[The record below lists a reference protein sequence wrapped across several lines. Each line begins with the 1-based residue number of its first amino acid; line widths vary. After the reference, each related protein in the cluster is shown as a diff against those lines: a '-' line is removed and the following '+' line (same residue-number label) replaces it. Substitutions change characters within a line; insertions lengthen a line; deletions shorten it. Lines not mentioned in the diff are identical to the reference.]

1 MGETRRNDL
10 RRMGF
15 IPQGGGKEHV
25 IFLSKVRLF
34 LYSIQE
40 LTKFNGIFGALK
52 EFKRF
57 VCFMKEHEIQ
67 LTFSETTLLLH
78 WLQYYSIHL
87 SIMTDISPY
96 FGIVFEVKLAII
108 VPVEKLEL

>member
-1 MGETRRNDL
+1 MGETRRYDL

-25 IFLSKVRLF
+25 IFLSKVRPF

-52 EFKRF
+52 EFCR
-57 VCFMKEHEIQ
+57 EIRITKYQ
-67 LTFSETTLLLH
+67 RI
-78 WLQYYSIHL
+78 Y
-87 SIMTDISPY
+87 
-96 FGIVFEVKLAII
+96 
-108 VPVEKLEL
+108 